1 MSDRSQVTAPRIIG
15 LTGGIGMGKTT
26 VSDYLAKTYQLPV
39 LDADVYARAA
49 VQPGTI
55 ALKAIVNRYTSKI
68 LLPDGTLDRR
78 QLGEIIFN
86 QSSERTWLESQI
98 HPFVQQA
105 LSRDRDRWIQQLSD
119 QSVTI
124 VMVIPL
130 LFEAQMTDLVS
141 EIWVVSC
148 PPDQQIQRLMQC
160 ESLSQEQATA
170 RILSQMAI
178 AEKRDRADV
187 VLENSSTVEDLLQQ
201 VDRAINR
208 PLSPKM
214 TKYYG

>member
-55 ALKAIVNRYTSKI
+55 ALKAIVDRYTSKI

-86 QSSERTWLESQI
+86 QPSERIWLEDQI

-148 PPDQQIQRLMQC
+148 PPDQQIQRLMQR

>member
-55 ALKAIVNRYTSKI
+55 ALKAIVDRYTSKI

-86 QSSERTWLESQI
+86 QPSERTWLESQI

-170 RILSQMAI
+170 RIFSQMAI

>member
-1 MSDRSQVTAPRIIG
+1 MSDRSHVTAPCIIG

-39 LDADVYARAA
+39 LDADVYARAT

-55 ALKAIVNRYTSKI
+55 ALEDIIDRYTSKI

-78 QLGEIIFN
+78 QLGEIVFN
-86 QSSERTWLESQI
+86 QPSERTWLESQI
-98 HPFVQQA
+98 HPYVRQA

-148 PPDQQIQRLMQC
+148 PSNQQIQRLMQR
-160 ESLSQEQATA
+160 ESLSQEQANA
-170 RILSQMAI
+170 RIFSQMAI

-201 VDRAINR
+201 VDRAMNR
-208 PLSPKM
+208 PLSSKM
-214 TKYYG
+214 TKSSG

>member
-1 MSDRSQVTAPRIIG
+1 MSDRSQVMTPRIIG

-55 ALKAIVNRYTSKI
+55 GLEAIVDRYTSKI
-68 LLPDGTLDRR
+68 LLPDGSLDRR

-86 QSSERTWLESQI
+86 QPLERTWLESRI
-98 HPFVQQA
+98 HPYVRQA
-105 LSRDRDRWIQQLSD
+105 LSRDRARWIQQLSD

-130 LFEAQMTDLVS
+130 LFEAQMTNLVT
-141 EIWVVSC
+141 EIWVVFC
-148 PPDQQIQRLMQC
+148 PPDQQIQRLMQR
-160 ESLSQEQATA
+160 ESLSQEQANA
-170 RILSQMAI
+170 RIFSQMAI

-187 VLENSSTVEDLLQQ
+187 VLENSSTLEDLLQQ
-201 VDRAINR
+201 VDRAMTR

-214 TKYYG
+214 TKSSG

>member
-1 MSDRSQVTAPRIIG
+1 MSDRSQVMTPRIIG

-55 ALKAIVNRYTSKI
+55 GLEAIVDRYTSKI
-68 LLPDGTLDRR
+68 LLPDETLDRR
-78 QLGEIIFN
+78 QLGEIVFN
-86 QSSERTWLESQI
+86 QPSERTWLEDQI
-98 HPFVQQA
+98 HPYVRQA
-105 LSRDRDRWIQQLSD
+105 LSRDRDLWMQQLSD
-119 QSVTI
+119 QLVLI

-130 LFEAQMTDLVS
+130 LFEAQMTDLVT
-141 EIWVVSC
+141 EIWVVFC
-148 PPDQQIQRLMQC
+148 PPDQQIQRLMQR
-160 ESLSQEQATA
+160 ESLSQEQANA
-170 RILSQMAI
+170 RIFSQMAI

-187 VLENSSTVEDLLQQ
+187 VLENSSTLEDLLQQ
-201 VDRAINR
+201 VDRAMTR

-214 TKYYG
+214 TKSSG

>member
-26 VSDYLAKTYQLPV
+26 VSNYLAKTYQLPV
-39 LDADVYARAA
+39 LDADVYARSA

-55 ALKAIVNRYTSKI
+55 VLKTIVDRYTSKI

-86 QSSERTWLESQI
+86 QPSERAWLEDQI
-98 HPFVQQA
+98 HPYVQQA
-105 LSRDRDRWIQQLSD
+105 LSRERNRWIEQHSD

-124 VMVIPL
+124 VLVIPL

-148 PPDQQIQRLMQC
+148 SSDQQIQRLMQR
-160 ESLSQEQATA
+160 ESLSQEQANA
-170 RILSQMAI
+170 RIFSQMAI
-178 AEKRDRADV
+178 AEKRDQADV

-214 TKYYG
+214 TKSSG

>member
-55 ALKAIVNRYTSKI
+55 ALKAIVDRYTSKI